1 MYHLSEADI
10 LSLAYDCLYAVWN
23 MNERLTTRTPFIH
36 NYYLIPYCR
45 RPDRHE
51 QQLTHASNQHSAVEY
66 IQHGV
71 TAEHLLN

>member
-36 NYYLIPYCR
+36 NYYLIP
-45 RPDRHE
+45 
-51 QQLTHASNQHSAVEY
+51 TVEY
-66 IQHGV
+66 EIDM
-71 TAEHLLN
+71 NNN